1 MGRGDGVPV
10 ADADAAAAAQR
21 LSVTVVYSPHAGAV
35 DESGVSLPVGASVAE
50 AVRAC
55 GLLQRHPG
63 LDPAS
68 MVVGVWGALRGPQD
82 VLRDADRVEVYR
94 PLIVDPKEARHRRH
108 RIQRQAVKRA
118 R

>member
-1 MGRGDGVPV
+1 MGRGDGLPV
-10 ADADAAAAAQR
+10 AGAAAAAQR
-21 LSVTVVYSPHAGAV
+21 LSVTVVYSPHAGTV

-63 LDPAS
+63 LDLDS
-68 MVVGVWGALRGPQD
+68 MVVGVWGALRSPQD
-82 VLRDADRVEVYR
+82 LLRDADRVEVYR

-108 RIQRQAVKRA
+108 RIQRQAVKRV